1 MYQPLDGPAVYG
13 ALSVTTTP
21 VELKVGASPVSER
34 KVISFQPTD
43 GVVYYGYDSSV
54 SSTTGTKIFSNQLII
69 IEASEQLAV
78 YLVSETGTVNVR
90 ITEVS

>member
-54 SSTTGTKIFSNQLII
+54 SSTTGTKIFSHQLII